1 MEAETQASSDFDS
14 ETDQSDNEIF
24 YYDAEKEDQEENEKY
39 HQMTAQ
45 QNYTRNV
52 EYYRHLMVG
61 QAAATTTTTNKSAAS
76 NDSDV
81 PIEKD
86 PEYNFTVF
94 SFINITFG
102 LLDGALNTMPRGG
115 LL

>member
-45 QNYTRNV
+45 
-52 EYYRHLMVG
+52 
-61 QAAATTTTTNKSAAS
+61 
-76 NDSDV
+76 
-81 PIEKD
+81 
-86 PEYNFTVF
+86 
-94 SFINITFG
+94 
-102 LLDGALNTMPRGG
+102 
-115 LL
+115 